1 MSIELLASRLS
12 RERDT
17 VAATEKE
24 IDDYRIEAEA
34 TLADSIKRFMAQY
47 REDTGL
53 SVASI
58 TVRIVVAGDSPADC
72 SYELAGLRITD
83 TSRSV

>member
-12 RERDT
+12 RERDA

-24 IDDYRIEAEA
+24 IYDYRTEVEAK
-34 TLADSIKRFMAQY
+34 LADTLKRFMAQY
-47 REDTGL
+47 KEDTGL
-53 SVASI
+53 SVTGI
-58 TVRIVVAGDSPADC
+58 TVRIVVDGDSHK
-72 SYELAGLRITD
+72 LTRLRITD

>member
-24 IDDYRIEAEA
+24 IKDYRIEAEA
-34 TLADSIKRFMAQY
+34 KLADNLKRFMAQY
-47 REDTGL
+47 KEDTGL
-53 SVASI
+53 SVTRIA
-58 TVRIVVAGDSPADC
+58 VRIVAAGD
-72 SYELAGLRITD
+72 SYELAGLRVTD
-83 TSRSV
+83 NSRSV

>member
-12 RERDT
+12 RERDA

-24 IDDYRIEAEA
+24 IYDYRTEVEAK
-34 TLADSIKRFMAQY
+34 LADSLKRFMAQY
-47 REDTGL
+47 KEDTGL
-53 SVASI
+53 SVTGI
-58 TVRIVVAGDSPADC
+58 TVRIVVDGDSPK
-72 SYELAGLRITD
+72 LTRLRITD

>member
-12 RERDT
+12 RERDA

-24 IDDYRIEAEA
+24 INDYRIEAEA
-34 TLADSIKRFMAQY
+34 KLADNLKRLMAQY
-47 REDTGL
+47 KEDTGL

-58 TVRIVVAGDSPADC
+58 KVRIIVAGD

-83 TSRSV
+83 NSRSV

>member
-12 RERDT
+12 RERDA

-24 IDDYRIEAEA
+24 INDYRIEAEA
-34 TLADSIKRFMAQY
+34 RLADNLKRLMAQY
-47 REDTGL
+47 KEDTGL

-58 TVRIVVAGDSPADC
+58 KVRIIVAGD

-83 TSRSV
+83 NSRSV

>member
-12 RERDT
+12 RERDA

-24 IDDYRIEAEA
+24 IYDYRTEVEAK
-34 TLADSIKRFMAQY
+34 LADTLKRFMAQY
-47 REDTGL
+47 KEDTGL
-53 SVASI
+53 SVTGI
-58 TVRIVVAGDSPADC
+58 TVRIVVDGDSPK
-72 SYELAGLRITD
+72 LTRLRITD

>member
-24 IDDYRIEAEA
+24 INDYRTEVEAK
-34 TLADSIKRFMAQY
+34 LADSLKRFMAQY
-47 REDTGL
+47 KEDTGL
-53 SVASI
+53 SVTGIA
-58 TVRIVVAGDSPADC
+58 VRIVMAGD
-72 SYELAGLRITD
+72 SYELARLRITD
-83 TSRSV
+83 NSRSV

>member
-24 IDDYRIEAEA
+24 IKDYRTEVEAK
-34 TLADSIKRFMAQY
+34 LADNLKRFMTQY
-47 REDTGL
+47 KEDTGL
-53 SVASI
+53 SVTGIA
-58 TVRIVVAGDSPADC
+58 VRIAMAGD
-72 SYELAGLRITD
+72 SYELARLRITD
-83 TSRSV
+83 NSRSV

>member
-24 IDDYRIEAEA
+24 INDYRTEVEAK
-34 TLADSIKRFMAQY
+34 LADTLKRFMAQY
-47 REDTGL
+47 KEDTGL
-53 SVASI
+53 SVTGIA
-58 TVRIVVAGDSPADC
+58 VRIVVDGDSPK
-72 SYELAGLRITD
+72 LARLRITD
-83 TSRSV
+83 NSRSV

>member
-24 IDDYRIEAEA
+24 INDYRTEVEAK
-34 TLADSIKRFMAQY
+34 LADTLKRFMAQY
-47 REDTGL
+47 KEDTGL
-53 SVASI
+53 SVTGIA
-58 TVRIVVAGDSPADC
+58 VRIVMAGD
-72 SYELAGLRITD
+72 SYELARLRITD
-83 TSRSV
+83 NSRSV

>member
-24 IDDYRIEAEA
+24 IDDYRTEVEAK
-34 TLADSIKRFMAQY
+34 LADNLKRFMAQY
-47 REDTGL
+47 KEDTGL
-53 SVASI
+53 SVTSI
-58 TVRIVVAGDSPADC
+58 AARIVVADG

-83 TSRSV
+83 NSRSV

>member
-24 IDDYRIEAEA
+24 INDYRTEVEAK
-34 TLADSIKRFMAQY
+34 LADTLKRFMAQY
-47 REDTGL
+47 KEDTGL
-53 SVASI
+53 SVTGI
-58 TVRIVVAGDSPADC
+58 TVRIVVDGDSPK
-72 SYELAGLRITD
+72 LTRLRITD